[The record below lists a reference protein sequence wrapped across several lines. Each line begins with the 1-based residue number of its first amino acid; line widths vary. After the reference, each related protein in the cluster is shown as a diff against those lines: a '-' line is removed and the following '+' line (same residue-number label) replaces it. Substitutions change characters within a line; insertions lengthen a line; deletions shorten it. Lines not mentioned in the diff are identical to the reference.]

1 MGRDRPHRSRTVRVT
16 PDRLPHRHHSTGPVA
31 RWLNTAQP
39 EALFVLSAIAQYVG
53 AVIAVGL
60 FDEVEPRTVA
70 WFRVIGAAIALVVV
84 SRAWR
89 GRWTR
94 SELAAAALFGIA
106 TALMN
111 LFFYLAIDRIDL
123 GKAVTIEFIGPIAV
137 AAVATRSVRNA
148 VALLFAVAG
157 VVVLGGGEIEG
168 NAIGLLFIGLASAMW
183 AAYIVIGSRVA
194 RLDRGVGGLGSRA
207 GDRCARDRTGRRTRE
222 RSTCGRHRACWRC
235 VCWSACSRTR
245 SATASTSSRCAASR
259 SAASRCCSRC
269 CRSPPRSSAGS
280 CSTSDRRRIEMIGIA
295 LVLVG
300 VMVQEREELAPLE
313 AEVLTEPS

>member
-1 MGRDRPHRSRTVRVT
+1 MTDPAPVERAAP
-16 PDRLPHRHHSTGPVA
+16 STGPVT

-39 EALFVLSAIAQYVG
+39 EALFVLSAVAQYVG

-60 FDEVEPRTVA
+60 FDQIEPQTVA
-70 WFRVIGAAIALVVV
+70 WFRVIGAAIALVAV

-89 GRWTR
+89 ERWTR
-94 SELAAAALFGIA
+94 AELGAAALFGIA

-111 LFFYLAIDRIDL
+111 MFFYLAIERIDL

-148 VALLFAVAG
+148 VALLFAIAG

-194 RLDRGVGGLGSRA
+194 RLDRGVAGLGIGLAVGALVIAPA
-207 GDRCARDRTGRRTRE
+207 GAPWSGDVWSSPRLLAL
-222 RSTCGRHRACWRC
+222 C
-235 VCWSACSRTR
+235 VLVGVFSNAIGYGIDQFTM
-245 SATASTSSRCAASR
+245 
-259 SAASRCCSRC
+259 
-269 CRSPPRSSAGS
+269 
-280 CSTSDRRRIEMIGIA
+280 RRIPIRRFSLLLALLPVTAALIGWLVLDQQPSGIETFGIA

-300 VMVQEREELAPLE
+300 VMVQEREKLAPLE
-313 AEVLTEPS
+313 AEILTEPS

>member
-1 MGRDRPHRSRTVRVT
+1 
-16 PDRLPHRHHSTGPVA
+16 
-31 RWLNTAQP
+31 LNTAQP

-60 FDEVEPRTVA
+60 FDEVEPQTVA
-70 WFRVIGAAIALVVV
+70 WFRVIGAAGALVLV

-89 GRWTR
+89 ERWTR
-94 SELAAAALFGIA
+94 AELLAAAAFGVA

-137 AAVATRSVRNA
+137 AAVATRSARNA

-194 RLDRGVGGLGSRA
+194 RLDRGVAGLGVGLAIGVLAIAPVGAPGS
-207 GDRCARDRTGRRTRE
+207 GDV
-222 RSTCGRHRACWRC
+222 W
-235 VCWSACSRTR
+235 
-245 SATASTSSRCAASR
+245 TS
-259 SAASRCCSRC
+259 
-269 CRSPPRSSAGS
+269 PRLLVLCLLVGIFSNAIGYGIDQF
-280 CSTSDRRRIEMIGIA
+280 TMRRIPIRRFSLLLALLPVTAAFIGWLVLDQQPSTIELFGIA

-300 VMVQEREELAPLE
+300 VVVQERESLAPIE
-313 AEVLTEPS
+313 AEILTDPA

>member
-1 MGRDRPHRSRTVRVT
+1 MTDST
-16 PDRLPHRHHSTGPVA
+16 PVERAAPSTGPVT

-60 FDEVEPRTVA
+60 FDQVEPQTVA

-89 GRWTR
+89 ERWTR
-94 SELAAAALFGIA
+94 AELGAAALFGIA

-111 LFFYLAIDRIDL
+111 TFFYLAIERIDL

-148 VALLFAVAG
+148 VALLFAIAG

-194 RLDRGVGGLGSRA
+194 RLDRGVAGLGIGLAVGALVIAPA
-207 GDRCARDRTGRRTRE
+207 GAP
-222 RSTCGRHRACWRC
+222 
-235 VCWSACSRTR
+235 WSGDVW
-245 SATASTSSRCAASR
+245 SS
-259 SAASRCCSRC
+259 
-269 CRSPPRSSAGS
+269 PRLLALCLLVGVFSNAIGYGIDQF
-280 CSTSDRRRIEMIGIA
+280 TMRRIPIRRFSLLLALLPVTAAVIGWLVLDQQPSGIEMFGIA

-300 VMVQEREELAPLE
+300 VMVQEREKLAPLE
-313 AEVLTEPS
+313 AEILTEPS